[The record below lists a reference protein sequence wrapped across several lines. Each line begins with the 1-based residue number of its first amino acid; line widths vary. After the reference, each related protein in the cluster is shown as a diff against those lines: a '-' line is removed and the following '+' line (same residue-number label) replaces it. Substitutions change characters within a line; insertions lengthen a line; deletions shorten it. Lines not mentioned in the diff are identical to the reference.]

1 MNYKKIYDQLVEK
14 CKVRGL
20 DKSALEGY
28 FEKHHVV
35 PRCMGGSDEPENF
48 VLFTGREHFI
58 AHMLL
63 MRAYPEST
71 SLMRAA
77 FMMSSRWKSGGLEE
91 SKPIHSKTYENL
103 RVLYAQAVSVQC
115 SGENNPMFGTRHPE
129 HIMDKIKATR
139 AKTQRKKSLMNWKQ
153 NNDRYM
159 SQFKRKAD
167 VIQSFLQDVGS
178 SFDVFRFKGELSD
191 WLSFEAYRDF
201 WERSGRSGPK
211 DFSTKI
217 EKVSGK
223 KFSGTYFKTM
233 IERFSDNHNLSENP
247 DFVVKALNNNCD
259 TYIAE
264 VEQSLSKTLEEIEKD
279 YIDAWMLNRESNRDK
294 IRKALDHL
302 KVKKH
307 KYNSKAKFSLV
318 DVTEALILW
327 RSGFVEQKFLA
338 DLYGVARNSVS
349 NSLEIKERWIDV
361 KNNINQIEDIVFD
374 GYYRTSQ

>member
-20 DKSALEGY
+20 NKSALEGY
-28 FEKHHVV
+28 FEKHHIV
-35 PRCMGGSDEPENF
+35 PKCMGGSDDPENF

-77 FMMSSRWKSGGLEE
+77 FMMSSRWQSGGLEQG
-91 SKPIHSKTYENL
+91 KPIHSKTYENL
-103 RVLYAQAVSVQC
+103 RILYAQAVSVQC

-139 AKTQRKKSLMNWKQ
+139 AKTQRKKSLVSWKQ
-153 NNDRYM
+153 NNARYM
-159 SQFKRKAD
+159 SQFTYKER
-167 VIQSFLQDVGS
+167 VIKPFLENVGS
-178 SFDVFRFKGELSD
+178 TFDVFRFKGELSD
-191 WLSFEAYRDF
+191 WLSFQAYKDF
-201 WERSGRSGPK
+201 WKRSGKSGPK
-211 DFSTKI
+211 DFSTKVQ
-217 EKVSGK
+217 KVSGK

-233 IERFSDNHNLSENP
+233 IERFNQNYNPSENP

-259 TYIAE
+259 EYITQ
-264 VEQSLSKTLEEIEKD
+264 VEQSLVKTLEELEKD
-279 YIDAWMLNRESNRDK
+279 YIDSWMQHRESNRDK
-294 IRKALDHL
+294 IKKALDFL
-302 KVKKH
+302 KVEKH
-307 KYNSKAKFSLV
+307 KYNSKAKFSLI

-327 RSGFVEQKFLA
+327 RSGFVEQKFLSE
-338 DLYGVARNSVS
+338 LYGVARNSVS
-349 NSLEIKERWIDV
+349 NSLETKERWVGV

-374 GYYRTSQ
+374 GYYCSSQ